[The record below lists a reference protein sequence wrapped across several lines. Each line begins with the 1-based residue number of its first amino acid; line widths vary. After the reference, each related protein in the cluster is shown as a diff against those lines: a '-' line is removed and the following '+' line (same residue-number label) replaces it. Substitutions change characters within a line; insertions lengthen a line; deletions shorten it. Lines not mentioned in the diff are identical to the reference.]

1 MRKQL
6 MKRQELQPVADE
18 THPPLSD
25 SLKKINDITQNID
38 QVDFWLEEFPSK
50 TRDKILYAAKRIGKI
65 FLDPTIAVSLIEFA
79 CSGYTKKEIR
89 NSVALSSIDAVR
101 NVLMAKK
108 FGDMIVD
115 KINVIKVTQTPA
127 MIETI
132 EDLYP
137 NLKKYKYNIKY
148 PFAIQFFPQ
157 TYMWL
162 LGKSYW
168 AKKPI
173 NVFIR
178 QLGKNVTI
186 RVVDTNILHSGTTG
200 IGELAVMDSHGELV
214 RFNEDVHE
222 KFFYALFEL
231 DIDDDTFR
239 FMSAYSMCNLERP
252 HTNDVVML
260 YLDLSYGS
268 AANITKTVHKKRFY
282 GEQCGHQHGMTLA
295 QIIGAAF
302 LQQCLTEHRAM
313 PDGQD
318 GPVKQ
323 IDNEG
328 FIHGFEALVLNDGN
342 GARANTSF
350 VVTAIQYVNYADS
363 LSSETNDCKLV
374 MDGVRYILEHG
385 GHRGYAFVGKPG
397 SGKTTLMN
405 RIVQEF
411 SDKANFVI
419 LGKDDLGAMNPYSVS
434 GLCALLGNVIIV
446 VDDIDSVDVEVK
458 NNTVDVL
465 IRMFSDLNT
474 LDCNYVFICTANNAS
489 KINKCLIGRADRID
503 EVVNFDGVTSEEAKK
518 FFEDKFSGQD
528 FSQSCERLFQQIQ
541 DEGMTYSDLG
551 NLVQLVTIYFE
562 GKVTCDSLSF
572 AIKRVVDTKKLS
584 NNADTV

>member
-6 MKRQELQPVADE
+6 AKRNDGPIADE

-25 SLKKINDITQNID
+25 SLKKLDDITQNID
-38 QVDFWLEEFPSK
+38 QVDFWLDEFPSK
-50 TRDKILYAAKRIGKI
+50 TMDKILYAAKRIGKI

-132 EDLYP
+132 EELYP
-137 NLKKYKYNIKY
+137 NLKKYKYDIKY

-168 AKKPI
+168 SKNPI

-178 QLGKNVTI
+178 QLGKNVRI
-186 RVVDTNILHSGTTG
+186 RVIDTNILYSGTTG
-200 IGELAVMDSHGELV
+200 IGELAAMDSRGELV
-214 RFNEDVHE
+214 RFNDDVHE

-239 FMSAYSMCNLERP
+239 LMAAYSISNLET
-252 HTNDVVML
+252 HSNDNVMF

-268 AANITKTVHKKRFY
+268 AANITKSVHKKRFY
-282 GEQCGHQHGMTLA
+282 GEQFGMTLS

-302 LQQCLTEHRAM
+302 LQQCLAEHRFI

-318 GPVKQ
+318 GSEEQ
-323 IDNEG
+323 MGNEG
-328 FIHGFEALVLNDGN
+328 YVHGFEALVLNDGH
-342 GARANTSF
+342 GARAYTTF
-350 VVTAIQYVNYADS
+350 VVSAIPYVNYADS
-363 LSSETNDCKLV
+363 LSSETNDGKHV

-419 LGKDDLGAMNPYSVS
+419 LGKDDVGAMNPYSVS

-446 VDDIDSVDVEVK
+446 VDDIDSVDFEVK
-458 NNTVDVL
+458 NNNVDVL

-503 EVVNFDGVTSEEAKK
+503 EVVNFDGVTLEEAKK

-551 NLVQLVTIYFE
+551 NLVQLVTIYFD

>member
-6 MKRQELQPVADE
+6 AKRQDGPIADE
-18 THPPLSD
+18 THPPLSN
-25 SLKKINDITQNID
+25 SLQKLNDITQNID
-38 QVDFWLEEFPSK
+38 RVDFWLEEFPSK
-50 TRDKILYAAKRIGKI
+50 TKDKILYVAKRIGKI

-89 NSVALSSIDAVR
+89 KSVALSSIDAVR

-115 KINVIKVTQTPA
+115 KINVIKVTQTSQ
-127 MIETI
+127 IIDTI
-132 EDLYP
+132 EELYP
-137 NLKKYKYNIKY
+137 NLKKYKYDIKY
-148 PFAIQFFPQ
+148 PFSIQFFPQ

-168 AKKPI
+168 TKTPI

-186 RVVDTNILHSGTTG
+186 KVVDTNILFNGTNG
-200 IGELAVMDSHGELV
+200 IGELAAMDARGELV
-214 RFNEDVHE
+214 RYNDDVHE

-231 DIDDDTFR
+231 YIDDDSFR
-239 FMSAYSMCNLERP
+239 LMAAYSINQLDP
-252 HTNDVVML
+252 HNTHDNIML
-260 YLDLSYGS
+260 HLDFSYGS
-268 AANITKTVHKKRFY
+268 AANRTKSVHKKRFH
-282 GEQCGHQHGMTLA
+282 GEQCGNKSGMTLS
-295 QIIGAAF
+295 QVIGAAF
-302 LQQCLTEHRAM
+302 LQQSLVEYRSVADEHAGSAEPM
-313 PDGQD
+313 
-318 GPVKQ
+318 
-323 IDNEG
+323 DNEG
-328 FIHGFEALVLNDGN
+328 FVHGFEAMAMNDGN
-342 GARANTSF
+342 GARPYTSF
-350 VVTAIQYVNYADS
+350 IVTAIPYVNYADS
-363 LSSETNDCKLV
+363 LSSETNDGKIV

-419 LGKDDLGAMNPYSVS
+419 LGKDDVGAMNPYSVS
-434 GLCALLGNVIIV
+434 GLCSLLGNVIIL
-446 VDDIDSVDVEVK
+446 VDDIDSVDFEVK
-458 NNTVDVL
+458 NNNVDVL
-465 IRMFSDLNT
+465 IRLFSDLNS

-528 FSQSCERLFQQIQ
+528 INQSCERLFQQIQ

-551 NLVQLVTIYFE
+551 NLVQLVTIYFD

>member
-1 MRKQL
+1 MRKKL
-6 MKRQELQPVADE
+6 APREDLQPVDE

-25 SLKKINDITQNID
+25 SLKKLKDITQGIE

-65 FLDPTIAVSLIEFA
+65 FLDPAIAVSLIEFA

-89 NSVALSSIDAVR
+89 KSIALSSIDAVR

-115 KINVIKVTQTPA
+115 KVNVIKVTQTPA

-132 EDLYP
+132 EELYP
-137 NLKKYKYNIKY
+137 NLKKYKYDIKY
-148 PFAIQFFPQ
+148 PFALQFFPQ

-168 AKKPI
+168 TKKPI
-173 NVFIR
+173 NVSIR

-186 RVVDTNILHSGTTG
+186 RVVDTNILYSGTTG
-200 IGELAVMDSHGELV
+200 IGELAAMDSRGERV
-214 RFNEDVHE
+214 RFNEDVRE
-222 KFFYALFEL
+222 IFFYALFEL

-239 FMSAYSMCNLERP
+239 LIAEYSMSNLEQ
-252 HTNDVVML
+252 HNTQDTVML
-260 YLDLSYGS
+260 YPDLSYGS
-268 AANITKTVHKKRFY
+268 AANRNHSVHKIRFY
-282 GEQCGHQHGMTLA
+282 GEQCGHPHGMTLA
-295 QIIGAAF
+295 QLIGAAF
-302 LQQCLTEHRAM
+302 LQQCLAEHRFM

-328 FIHGFEALVLNDGN
+328 FVHGFEALVLNDGH
-342 GARANTSF
+342 GTRAYTSF
-350 VVTAIQYVNYADS
+350 IVTAIPYVNYADS
-363 LSSETNDCKLV
+363 LSSETNDGKMV

-551 NLVQLVTIYFE
+551 NLVQLVTIYFD

>member
-6 MKRQELQPVADE
+6 ARRQDGPIADE

-25 SLKKINDITQNID
+25 SLKKLNDITQNIET
-38 QVDFWLEEFPSK
+38 VDFWMEEFPSK
-50 TRDKILYAAKRIGKI
+50 TRDKILYVAKRIGKI

-89 NSVALSSIDAVR
+89 KSVALSSIDAVR

-115 KINVIKVTQTPA
+115 KINVIKVNQTSQ
-127 MIETI
+127 IIDTI
-132 EDLYP
+132 EELYP
-137 NLKKYKYNIKY
+137 NLKKYKYDIKY
-148 PFAIQFFPQ
+148 PFAVPFFPQ
-157 TYMWL
+157 TYMWM

-168 AKKPI
+168 TKKPI

-186 RVVDTNILHSGTTG
+186 RVVDTNILFRGPNG
-200 IGELAVMDSHGELV
+200 IGELAAMDSRGELV
-214 RFNEDVHE
+214 RYNDDVHE

-231 DIDDDTFR
+231 DIDNDKFR
-239 FMSAYSMCNLERP
+239 FMAAYSINQLDP
-252 HTNDVVML
+252 HPHDNIML
-260 YLDLSYGS
+260 HIDFSYGS
-268 AANITKTVHKKRFY
+268 AANGEISACKRMFH
-282 GEQCGHQHGMTLA
+282 GEPCGTHFSMAINQL
-295 QIIGAAF
+295 IGASF
-302 LQQCLTEHRAM
+302 LQQCLAEHKSIADSSLRSEEPM
-313 PDGQD
+313 
-318 GPVKQ
+318 
-323 IDNEG
+323 DNEG
-328 FIHGFEALVLNDGN
+328 FIHGFEAMVLNDGN
-342 GARANTSF
+342 GARPYTSF
-350 VVTAIQYVNYADS
+350 IVTAIPYVNYAHS
-363 LSSETNDCKLV
+363 LSSETNDCKMV

-419 LGKDDLGAMNPYSVS
+419 LGKDDLGAMNPYAVS
-434 GLCALLGNVIIV
+434 GLCALLGNVIIL
-446 VDDIDSVDVEVK
+446 VDDIDSVDFEVK
-458 NNTVDVL
+458 NNNVDVL
-465 IRMFSDLNT
+465 IRLFSDLNT

-503 EVVNFDGVTSEEAKK
+503 EVVNFGGVTSEEAKK
-518 FFEDKFSGQD
+518 FFEDKFSVQD
-528 FSQSCERLFQQIQ
+528 FDQSCERLFQQIQ
-541 DEGMTYSDLG
+541 DECMTYSDLG
-551 NLVQLVTIYFE
+551 NLVQLVTIYFD

>member
-6 MKRQELQPVADE
+6 ARRQDCPTTDKPQ
-18 THPPLSD
+18 PPLSD
-25 SLKKINDITQNID
+25 SLQKLNDITQNIE
-38 QVDFWLEEFPSK
+38 QVDFWMEEFPSK
-50 TRDKILYAAKRIGKI
+50 TKDKILYVAKRVGKI

-89 NSVALSSIDAVR
+89 KSVALSTIDAVR

-115 KINVIKVTQTPA
+115 KINVIKVTQTSQ
-127 MIETI
+127 IIDTI
-132 EDLYP
+132 EELYP
-137 NLKKYKYNIKY
+137 NLKKYKYDIKY
-148 PFAIQFFPQ
+148 PFSIPFFPQ
-157 TYMWL
+157 MYMWL

-168 AKKPI
+168 TKKPI

-186 RVVDTNILHSGTTG
+186 KVVDTNILFNGTNG
-200 IGELAVMDSHGELV
+200 IGELAAMDSRGELV
-214 RFNEDVHE
+214 RYNDDVHE

-231 DIDDDTFR
+231 DIGDDSFR
-239 FMSAYSMCNLERP
+239 LMAAYSINQLEQ
-252 HTNDVVML
+252 NAKDNIML
-260 YLDLSYGS
+260 HLDFSYGS
-268 AANITKTVHKKRFY
+268 AAKGKISGLGKRVFH
-282 GEQCGHQHGMTLA
+282 GEQCGNKSGMTLS
-295 QIIGAAF
+295 QVIGAAF
-302 LQQCLTEHRAM
+302 LQQSLAEYRILADEHAEPAEQRA
-313 PDGQD
+313 
-318 GPVKQ
+318 
-323 IDNEG
+323 NEG
-328 FIHGFEALVLNDGN
+328 FVHGFEALVLNDGN
-342 GARANTSF
+342 GARAYTSF
-350 VVTAIQYVNYADS
+350 IVTAIPYVNYADS
-363 LSSETNDCKLV
+363 LSAETDDGKMV

-411 SDKANFVI
+411 SDKADFVI

-446 VDDIDSVDVEVK
+446 IDDIDSVDFEDK
-458 NNTVDVL
+458 NNNVDVL
-465 IRMFSDLNT
+465 IRLFSDLNT

-518 FFEDKFSGQD
+518 FFEHKFSGQD
-528 FSQSCERLFQQIQ
+528 FNQSCERLFQQIH

-551 NLVQLVTIYFE
+551 NLVQLVTIYFD

>member
-6 MKRQELQPVADE
+6 AKRQDGPIADE
-18 THPPLSD
+18 THQPLSN
-25 SLKKINDITQNID
+25 SLQKLNDITQNID

-50 TRDKILYAAKRIGKI
+50 TKDKILYVAKRIGKI

-89 NSVALSSIDAVR
+89 KSVALSSIDAVR

-115 KINVIKVTQTPA
+115 KINVIKVTQTSQ
-127 MIETI
+127 IIDTI
-132 EDLYP
+132 EELYP
-137 NLKKYKYNIKY
+137 NLKKYKYDIKY
-148 PFAIQFFPQ
+148 PFSVPFFPQ
-157 TYMWL
+157 MYMWL

-168 AKKPI
+168 TKKPI

-186 RVVDTNILHSGTTG
+186 KVVDTNILFNGTNG
-200 IGELAVMDSHGELV
+200 MGELAAMDSRGELV
-214 RFNEDVHE
+214 RYNDEVHE

-231 DIDDDTFR
+231 YIDDDTFR
-239 FMSAYSMCNLERP
+239 LMAAYSINQLEQ
-252 HTNDVVML
+252 NNKDNVML
-260 YLDLSYGS
+260 HLDFSYGS
-268 AANITKTVHKKRFY
+268 AANGKISTYGKRLFH
-282 GEQCGHQHGMTLA
+282 GEQGGTKSGLTISQL
-295 QIIGAAF
+295 IGAAF
-302 LQQCLTEHRAM
+302 LQQCLAEYRTLADEHAGSAEQR
-313 PDGQD
+313 
-318 GPVKQ
+318 
-323 IDNEG
+323 DNEG
-328 FIHGFEALVLNDGN
+328 FVHGFEAMVLNDGN
-342 GARANTSF
+342 GARAYTSF
-350 VVTAIQYVNYADS
+350 IVTAIPYVNYADS
-363 LSSETNDCKLV
+363 LSSETNDGKLV
-374 MDGVRYILEHG
+374 IDGVRYILEHG

-419 LGKDDLGAMNPYSVS
+419 LGKDDVGAMNPYAVS

-446 VDDIDSVDVEVK
+446 VDDIDSVDFEVK
-458 NNTVDVL
+458 NNNVDVL
-465 IRMFSDLNT
+465 IRLFSDLNT

-528 FSQSCERLFQQIQ
+528 INQSCERLFQQIQ
-541 DEGMTYSDLG
+541 DEAMTYSDLG
-551 NLVQLVTIYFE
+551 NLVQLVTIYFD

-584 NNADTV
+584 NNEDTV

>member
-1 MRKQL
+1 MRKPLREQSEC
-6 MKRQELQPVADE
+6 KADDNKNSS
-18 THPPLSD
+18 LSD
-25 SLKKINDITQNID
+25 SLKKLNDIAQNIKN
-38 QVDFWLEEFPSK
+38 VDFWMDSFPSK
-50 TRDKILYAAKRIGKI
+50 KMDKILYAAKSIGKT

-79 CSGYTKKEIR
+79 CSGYSKKEMR

-115 KINVIKVTQTPA
+115 KINVIKVTQTPS
-127 MIETI
+127 MIDTI
-132 EDLYP
+132 EELYP
-137 NLKKYKYNIKY
+137 KLKKYKYNIKY
-148 PFAIQFFPQ
+148 PFALQFFPQ

-186 RVVDTNILHSGTTG
+186 RVVDTNILYSDTTA

-214 RFNEDVHE
+214 FFNDDVHE

-239 FMSAYSMCNLERP
+239 LMSAYSMCNLGQP

-282 GEQCGHQHGMTLA
+282 GEQCGTKLGMTIS

-302 LQQCLTEHRAM
+302 LQQCLAEHRSIH
-313 PDGQD
+313 DGQY
-318 GPVKQ
+318 GPAEQ
-323 IDNEG
+323 LDNEG
-328 FIHGFEALVLNDGN
+328 FIHGFEALVLNDGHDT
-342 GARANTSF
+342 RSHTSF
-350 VVTAIQYVNYADS
+350 VVNAISYVNYANL
-363 LSSETNDCKLV
+363 LSSETNDGKMV

-385 GHRGYAFVGKPG
+385 GRRGYAFVGKPG

-411 SDKANFVI
+411 SDKANFVR
-419 LGKDDLGAMNPYSVS
+419 LGKDDLGTMNPYSVS

-446 VDDIDSVDVEVK
+446 VDDIDSVDFEVK
-458 NNTVDVL
+458 NNNVDTL
-465 IRMFSDLNT
+465 IRLFSDLNT

-489 KINKCLIGRADRID
+489 KINKCLIGRAGRID

-528 FSQSCERLFQQIQ
+528 FNQSCEQLFQQIQ

-551 NLVQLVTIYFE
+551 NLVQLVKIYFD
-562 GKVTCDSLSF
+562 GKVTCGSLSF
-572 AIKRVVDTKKLS
+572 AIKRVIDTKKLS
-584 NNADTV
+584 NSADTV

>member
-6 MKRQELQPVADE
+6 APREDCPVDE

-25 SLKKINDITQNID
+25 SLRKLNDITHNIE
-38 QVDFWLEEFPSK
+38 QVDFWLDEFPSK

-89 NSVALSSIDAVR
+89 KSVALSAIDAVR

-115 KINVIKVTQTPA
+115 KINVIKVTQTSQ
-127 MIETI
+127 MIDTI
-132 EDLYP
+132 EELYP
-137 NLKKYKYNIKY
+137 NLKKYKYDIKR
-148 PFAIQFFPQ
+148 PFFVQFFPQ
-157 TYMWL
+157 EYMWL

-168 AKKPI
+168 TKKPI
-173 NVFIR
+173 EVFIR

-186 RVVDTNILHSGTTG
+186 KVVDTNVLFNDTNV
-200 IGELAVMDSHGELV
+200 IGLAAMDSRGELV
-214 RFNEDVHE
+214 RYDDDVNEI
-222 KFFYALFEL
+222 FFYALFEL
-231 DIDDDTFR
+231 YIDDYTFR
-239 FMSAYSMCNLERP
+239 LMAAYSINQLAQ
-252 HTNDVVML
+252 NNKDSVML
-260 YLDLSYGS
+260 HLDFSYGS
-268 AANITKTVHKKRFY
+268 AVNGKYSGYGNKRLFY
-282 GEQCGHQHGMTLA
+282 GDQCGTKSGMTLS
-295 QIIGAAF
+295 QLIGAAF
-302 LQQCLTEHRAM
+302 LQQCLTEHRYK
-313 PDGQD
+313 PDEQEGSVEPR
-318 GPVKQ
+318 G
-323 IDNEG
+323 NEA
-328 FIHGFEALVLNDGN
+328 FVHGFEALVLNEGN
-342 GARANTSF
+342 RARAYTSF
-350 VVTAIQYVNYADS
+350 VVTAIPYANYADS
-363 LSSETNDCKLV
+363 LSSETNDCKMV

-434 GLCALLGNVIIV
+434 GLCALLGNAIIV
-446 VDDIDSVDVEVK
+446 VDDIDSVDFEVK
-458 NNTVDVL
+458 NNNVDVL

-528 FSQSCERLFQQIQ
+528 FNQSCERLFQQIQ

-551 NLVQLVTIYFE
+551 NLVQLVTIYFD

>member
-1 MRKQL
+1 MRKPLREQSECMVDDDTNSQL
-6 MKRQELQPVADE
+6 
-18 THPPLSD
+18 SN
-25 SLKKINDITQNID
+25 SLKKLNDIAQNITNFN
-38 QVDFWLEEFPSK
+38 FWLDVLPSK
-50 TRDKILYAAKRIGKI
+50 TRDKILYVSKSIGKA

-79 CSGYTKKEIR
+79 CAGYTKKEMR

-115 KINVIKVTQTPA
+115 KINVRKLNYKSK
-127 MIETI
+127 MIDTI

-137 NLKKYKYNIKY
+137 NLKKYNYDMSY
-148 PFAIQFFPQ
+148 PFCIPFFPQ

-168 AKKPI
+168 TKKPI

-186 RVVDTNILHSGTTG
+186 RVVDTNVLFGDPIWTG
-200 IGELAVMDSHGELV
+200 CIDAMDCHGDTV
-214 RFNEDVHE
+214 CFSSDVKE

-239 FMSAYSMCNLERP
+239 LMATYSQRDLANNRD
-252 HTNDVVML
+252 NVML
-260 YLDLSYGS
+260 HLDSSYGS
-268 AANITKTVHKKRFY
+268 AANRKASEHDIRVY
-282 GEQCGHQHGMTLA
+282 GEQCGTQSSMTVSQL
-295 QIIGAAF
+295 IGAAF
-302 LQQCLTEHRAM
+302 LQQCLIECRRTPADQEVSVEHM
-313 PDGQD
+313 
-318 GPVKQ
+318 
-323 IDNEG
+323 DNEQ
-328 FIHGFEALVLNDGN
+328 FVYGFEIIVLNDRNLDGQS
-342 GARANTSF
+342 TD
-350 VVTAIQYVNYADS
+350 VCDTAISYVNYADL
-363 LSSETNDCKLV
+363 LSSETNDCKMV
-374 MDGVRYILEHG
+374 MDGVKYVFEHG

-405 RIVQEF
+405 RIMQEF

-419 LGKDDLGAMNPYSVS
+419 LRKDDLGAMNPNLVS
-434 GLCALLGNVIIV
+434 ELCTLLGNVIIV
-446 VDDIDSVDVEVK
+446 VDDIDSVDFAGK
-458 NNTVDVL
+458 NDNVDVL
-465 IRMFSDLNT
+465 IRLFSNLNMSY
-474 LDCNYVFICTANNAS
+474 CNYVFICTANNAS
-489 KINKCLIGRADRID
+489 KINKCLIGRAGRID

-528 FSQSCERLFQQIQ
+528 FNQSCEQLFQQIQ

-551 NLVQLVTIYFE
+551 NLVQLVKIYFD

>member
-6 MKRQELQPVADE
+6 ARRKDGPTADE
-18 THPPLSD
+18 PHQSVSD
-25 SLKKINDITQNID
+25 SLRKLNDITQNINT
-38 QVDFWLEEFPSK
+38 VDFWLDEFPSK
-50 TRDKILYAAKRIGKI
+50 TRDKILYAAKCIGKI
-65 FLDPTIAVSLIEFA
+65 FLDPSIAVSLIEFA
-79 CSGYTKKEIR
+79 CSGYSKKEIR

-115 KINVIKVTQTPA
+115 KINVIKVTQTSQ
-127 MIETI
+127 MLETI
-132 EDLYP
+132 EELYP
-137 NLKKYKYNIKY
+137 NLKKYKYDIQY
-148 PFAIQFFPQ
+148 QFAIPFFPNM
-157 TYMWL
+157 YMWL

-168 AKKPI
+168 TKKPI
-173 NVFIR
+173 KVFIR

-186 RVVDTNILHSGTTG
+186 KVVDTNVLFSGTSVM
-200 IGELAVMDSHGELV
+200 GELAAMDSRGEPV
-214 RFNEDVHE
+214 RFSDDVHE
-222 KFFYALFEL
+222 KFFYALFEV

-239 FMSAYSMCNLERP
+239 LMATYSISNVEPRAKD
-252 HTNDVVML
+252 NVMGH
-260 YLDLSYGS
+260 LDLSYGS
-268 AANITKTVHKKRFY
+268 AANGKISALGKIMFH
-282 GEQCGHQHGMTLA
+282 GEQCGAKSGMTLS
-295 QIIGAAF
+295 QLIGAAL
-302 LQQCLTEHRAM
+302 LQQCLAEYRSIG
-313 PDGQD
+313 PDE
-318 GPVKQ
+318 PM
-323 IDNEG
+323 DNEG
-328 FIHGFEALVLNDGN
+328 FVHGFEAIVLNDGN
-342 GARANTSF
+342 GARAYTSF
-350 VVTAIQYVNYADS
+350 VSTAIPYVNYADS
-363 LSSETNDCKLV
+363 LSAEPDDGKMV
-374 MDGVRYILEHG
+374 MDGVRYIMEHG

-411 SDKANFVI
+411 SDKADFII
-419 LGKDDLGAMNPYSVS
+419 LGKDDLGAMNPYTVS

-446 VDDIDSVDVEVK
+446 VDDIDSVDFEDK
-458 NNTVDVL
+458 NNNVDVL
-465 IRMFSDLNT
+465 IRLFSDLNT

-518 FFEDKFSGQD
+518 FFEHKFSGQD
-528 FSQSCERLFQQIQ
+528 FNQSCERLFQQIH

-551 NLVQLVTIYFE
+551 NLVQLVTIYFD